1 MQSNLSKKKKKKKDK
16 KADETPSATSDP
28 PREPIAKRDLVST
41 EVGLPITDDSLP
53 QPSPSEPQDLTPV
66 LSPATASDD
75 DDPQKNPSQEED
87 VDRMAKI
94 LARQWY
100 WRGIALA
107 SFLVGAGC
115 LFLSMNMR
123 EQTRYRRRFSRNM

>member
-28 PREPIAKRDLVST
+28 PRESIAMRDLVST
-41 EVGLPITDDSLP
+41 EVILPITDHSLP

-66 LSPATASDD
+66 LLPATAADD
-75 DDPQKNPSQEED
+75 DDPQKNRSQEED